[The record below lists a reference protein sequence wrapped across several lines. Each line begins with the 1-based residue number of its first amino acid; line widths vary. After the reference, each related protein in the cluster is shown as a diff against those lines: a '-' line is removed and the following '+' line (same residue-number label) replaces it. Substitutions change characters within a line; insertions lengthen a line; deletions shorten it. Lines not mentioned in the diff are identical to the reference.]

1 LKSAETGKS
10 SCKNKKF
17 PIPVFFKGRL
27 LSFIEKPTI
36 EDVLNPLEKYN
47 EEQLSYYWNLL
58 IDYMNRTGMQLVLSA
73 NEKENEELLKVI
85 KEQQMNS
92 KGD

>member
-1 LKSAETGKS
+1 
-10 SCKNKKF
+10 
-17 PIPVFFKGRL
+17 
-27 LSFIEKPTI
+27 
-36 EDVLNPLEKYN
+36 
-47 EEQLSYYWNLL
+47 
-58 IDYMNRTGMQLVLSA
+58 MNRTGMQLVLSA